1 MNHYKKI
8 LNKIYSY
15 YPLYLF
21 AIASF
26 VLTREY
32 YFSPGVPLGNDY
44 LGWVARIQQFSE
56 NNEMFSIWS
65 DWGFGL
71 VQPFSAHIPLSLVNS
86 VMNNPSLVLSIT
98 ITIVLFVTF
107 SSMYFLAKYLSKS
120 TLAAILAAIIFACN
134 QYALSRFASGHLPF
148 SFGYALLP
156 LIMLFYLH
164 NSNSR
169 F

>member
-1 MNHYKKI
+1 M
-8 LNKIYSY
+8 
-15 YPLYLF
+15 F

-120 TLAAILAAIIFACN
+120 EDVGH
-134 QYALSRFASGHLPF
+134 YA
-148 SFGYALLP
+148 
-156 LIMLFYLH
+156 
-164 NSNSR
+164 
-169 F
+169 

>member
-98 ITIVLFVTF
+98 FSTF
-107 SSMYFLAKYLSKS
+107 SVS
-120 TLAAILAAIIFACN
+120 
-134 QYALSRFASGHLPF
+134 SG
-148 SFGYALLP
+148 
-156 LIMLFYLH
+156 
-164 NSNSR
+164 
-169 F
+169 